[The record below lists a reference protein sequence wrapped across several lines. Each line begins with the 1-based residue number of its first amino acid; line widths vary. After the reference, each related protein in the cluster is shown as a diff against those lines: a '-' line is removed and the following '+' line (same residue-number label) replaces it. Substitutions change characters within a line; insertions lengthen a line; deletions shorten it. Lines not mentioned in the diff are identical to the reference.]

1 MVLKYRKLFLL
12 SLLMLIAN
20 IATSATRTVELAQA
34 DSMRSAQVI
43 YNGRICP
50 LNTAARQFCLKITG
64 SSSFGNLT
72 PEQVLLSW
80 ALYPEEW
87 KDVAMIKVKK
97 DEVRRLIGIE
107 GKYARFA
114 DFFDSKGNYKL
125 APEQFPEIDERLSLI
140 VLATRGEYYTPLPPG
155 QKPLSAQRVKA
166 ELLYNSVPWD
176 TVLFIACFAF
186 VILSSIFS
194 RLLTLDSRLSTLFF
208 ILCSLFSILSL
219 SLRWYVSGH
228 LPLSNTYETLQVI
241 ALTALI
247 LACFSARLR
256 MPALIVAG
264 ATSLVAHIGALDPQI
279 TTLMPILQSPW
290 LSSHV
295 TTIMI
300 SYCLFALLIFRPS
313 RTMLLWAEIMLGI
326 GIILGSIWAKT
337 AWGAY
342 WQWDPKENWA
352 AISFIIY
359 LVPLLSRK
367 IQTGRFSMFNV
378 QCSMFNFYLRVAF
391 LSILMTYFGCSYLLG
406 GLHSYAN

>member
-1 MVLKYRKLFLL
+1 MVLIYRKLFLL
-12 SLLMLIAN
+12 ALCM
-20 IATSATRTVELAQA
+20 IATCSAASAVRTVELAQA
-34 DSMRSAQVI
+34 DSMRSAQVV

-64 SSSFGNLT
+64 SASFGKLT

-80 ALYPEEW
+80 ALYPEQW

-114 DFFDSKGNYKL
+114 DFFDTKGNYKL
-125 APEQFPEIDERLSLI
+125 APEQFPDIDERLSLI
-140 VLATRGEYYTPLPPG
+140 VLATRGEYYSLLPAN
-155 QKPLSAQRVKA
+155 QQPLSPTRVKA

-176 TVLFIACFAF
+176 TVLFIACFAL
-186 VILSSIFS
+186 VIF
-194 RLLTLDSRLSTLFF
+194 LLTPYSTRWPKVAILF
-208 ILCSLFSILSL
+208 SLFTLLFSLLSL
-219 SLRWYVSGH
+219 CLRWYVSGH

-241 ALTALI
+241 ALTSLV
-247 LACFSARLR
+247 LATCSARLR
-256 MPALIVAG
+256 MPALLVAG
-264 ATSLVAHIGALDPQI
+264 ATSLLDPQI
-279 TTLMPILQSPW
+279 TALMPVLQSPW

-300 SYCLFALLIFRPS
+300 SYSLFALLLFRPS

-352 AISFIIY
+352 AISFLIY

-367 IQTGRFSMFNV
+367 IQTRNFSIFNRHW
-378 QCSMFNFYLRVAF
+378 SIFNLYLRVAF
-391 LSILMTYFGCSYLLG
+391 LSILMTYFGCNYLLG